1 MSSSRLQTVVILLI
15 TLASIALSACGSPAP
30 TASSTPPVA
39 STAVAAPTAAFT
51 NISVQQ
57 LKAALDAKE
66 QLVLLDVRT
75 PEEYTGDGHVAGSVL
90 IPVDQIQTRLG
101 ELSKA
106 TPIVCICRS
115 GNRSQTACATL
126 AANGY
131 TGLRNV
137 TGGMS
142 AWTAAGYSME
152 H

>member
-1 MSSSRLQTVVILLI
+1 MRSSRLQAVVALLI
-15 TLASIALSACGSPAP
+15 TLVSVVLSACGSPTP
-30 TASSTPPVA
+30 TVSSTTAVA
-39 STAVAAPTAAFT
+39 STAVAAPANTFT

-57 LKAALDAKE
+57 LKAALDAQE

-137 TGGMS
+137 TGGMH
-142 AWTAAGYSME
+142 AWTAAGYPIE

>member
-1 MSSSRLQTVVILLI
+1 MRSSRLQAIVALLI
-15 TLASIALSACGSPAP
+15 TLVSIALSACGSPAP
-30 TASSTPPVA
+30 TASST
-39 STAVAAPTAAFT
+39 TAVTAPAAAFT

-137 TGGMS
+137 EGGMH
-142 AWTAAGYSME
+142 AWTAAGYSIE

>member
-1 MSSSRLQTVVILLI
+1 MRSSRLQAIVALLI
-15 TLASIALSACGSPAP
+15 TLVSIALSACGSPAP
-30 TASSTPPVA
+30 TASST
-39 STAVAAPTAAFT
+39 TAVTAPAAAFT

-126 AANGY
+126 AANG
-131 TGLRNV
+131 
-137 TGGMS
+137 
-142 AWTAAGYSME
+142 
-152 H
+152 

>member
-1 MSSSRLQTVVILLI
+1 MRSSRLQIVVALLI
-15 TLASIALSACGSPAP
+15 TFASVVLSACGSPAP
-30 TASSTPPVA
+30 TASST
-39 STAVAAPTAAFT
+39 TAVAAPAAAFT

-137 TGGMS
+137 TGGMN
-142 AWTAAGYSME
+142 AWTAAGYPIE